1 VHYDRTIGDIC
12 GKNMANT
19 QNLFSDIECRAR
31 SVFISPMEHI
41 ANMAIASPASDYYFE
56 PLEEEFELRDKTTT
70 KVYSE
75 YGSGDS
81 YRALCKGVRELI
93 SADAKPFPYS
103 VSYDDS
109 TISKVGHE
117 SLCPLY
123 GISTTLT
130 DPKRSQEEYI
140 HLLGFAP
147 ELTVRLIYDFLFHIC
162 FFVGRFLYYNFF
174 F

>member
-1 VHYDRTIGDIC
+1 LALPKSGRTVTDNIKHSVRKEFNIVHYDRTIGDIC

-31 SVFISPMEHI
+31 SVFISPMEHK

-81 YRALCKGVRELI
+81 YRALCKGVREHI
-93 SADAKPFPYS
+93 SADAKPVF
-103 VSYDDS
+103 
-109 TISKVGHE
+109 
-117 SLCPLY
+117 
-123 GISTTLT
+123 
-130 DPKRSQEEYI
+130 
-140 HLLGFAP
+140 
-147 ELTVRLIYDFLFHIC
+147 RLI
-162 FFVGRFLYYNFF
+162 
-174 F
+174 